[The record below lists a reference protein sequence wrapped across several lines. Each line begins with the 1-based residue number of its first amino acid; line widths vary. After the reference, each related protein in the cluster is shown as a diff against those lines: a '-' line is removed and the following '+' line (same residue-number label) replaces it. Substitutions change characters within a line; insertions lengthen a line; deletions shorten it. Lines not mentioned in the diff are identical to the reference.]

1 MGRKTTKALGAAVAI
16 ASGSALSMPAMA
28 QQPIPRAASYAD
40 LFEQVPDAQLRLA
53 QDDHVRMERASGLN
67 GAQLADNDDHHHH
80 DHHHHHHHH
89 AHDRQWYRSHGYY
102 WSGGAWRLRDADR
115 HHHHH
120 HHHHHNHDHY

>member
-28 QQPIPRAASYAD
+28 EQPIPQAASYAD
-40 LFEQVPDAQLRLA
+40 LFERVPDAQVRLA
-53 QDDHVRMERASGLN
+53 QDDHVRMERASSLN
-67 GAQLADNDDHHHH
+67 GAQFADNDH
-80 DHHHHHHHH
+80 HHHHHHHH

-102 WSGGAWRLRDADR
+102 WSGGAWRLRDAER

-120 HHHHHNHDHY
+120 NHPHHHHHNHDHY